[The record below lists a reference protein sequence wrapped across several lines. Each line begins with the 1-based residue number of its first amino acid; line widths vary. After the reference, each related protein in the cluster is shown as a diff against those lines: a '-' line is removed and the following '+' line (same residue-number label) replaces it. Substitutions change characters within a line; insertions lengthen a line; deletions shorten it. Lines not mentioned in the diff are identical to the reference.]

1 MRGIEAGI
9 LVTSQIVMESLGD
22 YLRREREYRHISLE
36 EITRRTKIREEILT
50 GLEEDRLDSNLSPV
64 FIKGFLRAYA
74 KYVGLNPD
82 DLVLRYE
89 TSVREEKEL
98 RAKKTT
104 GETSGRWIVRYLV
117 LPISILLILGILLFF
132 VLHRPDVIEQGT
144 ESQHHEESTT
154 GSIPPSLSE
163 SLIPDED
170 LDSASPPSFDQQD
183 TFVGPP
189 LPLPS
194 PPVDPPRPETPSG
207 VQLQLIAT
215 EDTWLRIRIDE
226 KPPTEILLRQG
237 ETISRRGD
245 WNIEMTVGNAGGLE
259 ILHNGKNL
267 GHLGESGKVLHLSI
281 SPEDVRTQGVSGS
294 PSDQP

>member
-1 MRGIEAGI
+1 MIEAGI
-9 LVTSQIVMESLGD
+9 LVTSHIVMESLGD

-36 EITRRTKIREEILT
+36 EITQKTKIREEILT

-82 DLVLRYE
+82 DVVLRYE

-98 RAKKTT
+98 RAKKST
-104 GETSGRWIVRYLV
+104 GETPGGWIVRYLV
-117 LPISILLILGILLFF
+117 LPISVLLLLGILLFF
-132 VLHRPDVIEQGT
+132 VLHRPEVIEKGS
-144 ESQHHEESTT
+144 ESQHHVESTT
-154 GSIPPSLSE
+154 GSIPSSLSE
-163 SLIPDED
+163 SLIPEED
-170 LDSASPPSFDQQD
+170 LDSASPPSSDQQD

-189 LPLPS
+189 PPLPS

-215 EDTWLRIRIDE
+215 EDTWLRIKIDE
-226 KPPTEILLRQG
+226 KPPKEILLRQG

-281 SPEDVRTQGVSGS
+281 SPEDVSNQGVSGS
-294 PSDQP
+294 SSDQP